1 MKENELIVAIVER
14 GYADDVMKAARSAG
28 ARGGTILHARG
39 AGDEARDRFYGV
51 TIQSEKEMVLLVV
64 EKVHKAAIM
73 KAICAQAGLNQEAR
87 GLVFSLPVEDA
98 VGMAPE
104 DSLPDLSQQ

>member
-1 MKENELIVAIVER
+1 
-14 GYADDVMKAARSAG
+14 
-28 ARGGTILHARG
+28 
-39 AGDEARDRFYGV
+39 
-51 TIQSEKEMVLLVV
+51 MVLLVV
-64 EKVHKAAIM
+64 EKEHKAGIM

>member
-1 MKENELIVAIVER
+1 MKPNNELIVAIVNR
-14 GYADDVMKAARSAG
+14 GYADDVMEAAREAG

-39 AGDEARDRFYGV
+39 AGTEAQDRFYGI
-51 TIQSEKEMVLLVV
+51 TIQSEKEVVLLVV
-64 EKVHKAAIM
+64 EQAHKAAIM
-73 KAICAQAGLNQEAR
+73 KAICAKAGLKQEGR

-104 DSLPDLSQQ
+104 GGGQ

>member
-39 AGDEARDRFYGV
+39 AGNEARDRFYGV

-64 EKVHKAAIM
+64 EK
-73 KAICAQAGLNQEAR
+73 GLNQEAR

>member
-39 AGDEARDRFYGV
+39 AGDEARDRVYGV
-51 TIQSEKEMVLLVV
+51 TIQSEKEMVLLLV
-64 EKVHKAAIM
+64 EKEHKAGIM

-104 DSLPDLSQQ
+104 DSLPDFSQQ